1 MDIVRNFVELN
12 RQIILFV
19 YGLAFFMLGLA
30 IAFQS
35 RHYSRLDLARSLSW
49 LAAFGLTHGLYV
61 WGELFSPTQEVYLS
75 QTGIEILHT
84 LHLIFLGISFA
95 CLFEFGVSLLRPL
108 GRGQGLHRV
117 SAGLLIV
124 WTIVSFMVVP
134 RLTPDVLDWHETV
147 ESLARYFLGFP
158 GALLAAY
165 GLRQQTFRRIA
176 PLNVPHIV
184 GMLRIAGVA
193 LVLYAF
199 FGGLIPSPVPFFPG
213 NILNTATFEQAVG
226 VPPSV
231 FQSLIGLMLA
241 VTFIRALEVFDVETA
256 RMIESMELQQIVA
269 AERDRIARDLHD
281 GVIQKV
287 YTAGLLVDSA
297 RKQAVLIDSTGE
309 RLGTAVTVLNDV
321 IGDLRRNISELH
333 TPSPDESLPIALR
346 QLAEDPRF
354 QSWVDISLDL
364 DLPDVGG
371 FSPTRVTHVL
381 AIVTEALSNIVRHSR
396 AQKVTIEAKRT
407 DNRLHLRIQDDGV
420 GIPANVEAGYGLR
433 NMHDRA
439 RLLDGQLSVT
449 GANGKGTTVELDVP
463 WIGG

>member
-1 MDIVRNFVELN
+1 MDIIRNFVELN

-49 LAAFGLTHGLYV
+49 LAAFGLTHALYV
-61 WGELFSPTQEVYLS
+61 WGELFSPMQEVYLS
-75 QTGIEILHT
+75 LTGIEILHT

-108 GRGQGLHRV
+108 GRGRWLHRV

-124 WTIVSFMVVP
+124 WTIASFLAVP

-147 ESLARYFLGFP
+147 EALARYFLGFP

-184 GMLRIAGVA
+184 GMLRIAGIA
-193 LVLYAF
+193 LALYAF

-213 NILNTATFEQAVG
+213 NILNTVTFEQALG

-231 FQSLIGLMLA
+231 FQSLIGLVLA

-297 RKQAVLIDSTGE
+297 RKQTVLADSTSE

-333 TPSPDESLPIALR
+333 TPSPAESLPIALR

-364 DLPDVGG
+364 DLPEADG

-396 AQKVTIEAKRT
+396 AQKVAIKAKQT
-407 DNRLHLRIQDDGV
+407 DNRLHLQIQDDGV
-420 GIPANVEAGYGLR
+420 GLPADVEAGYGLR

-439 RLLDGQLSVT
+439 RLLDGQISVT
-449 GANGKGTTVELDVP
+449 GASGKGTTVELDVP